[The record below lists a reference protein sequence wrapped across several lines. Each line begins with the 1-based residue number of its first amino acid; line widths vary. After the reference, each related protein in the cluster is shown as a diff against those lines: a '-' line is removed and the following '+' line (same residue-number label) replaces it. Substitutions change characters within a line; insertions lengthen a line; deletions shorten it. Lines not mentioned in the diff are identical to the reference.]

1 MTTTNIT
8 AVSVSMRKAQ
18 EMSSSPLVIQRSIA
32 TCAVSWPKPT
42 RQNTIHDRMQETIS
56 APVVMISEGRGPERA
71 AEKPDEEPG
80 KAGQEHDGRVD
91 HKIPLSLSSC

>member
-32 TCAVSWPKPT
+32 TCAVSCPKPT
-42 RQNTIHDRMQETIS
+42 RQNTIHDRMQEMMS
-56 APVVMISEGRGPERA
+56 AAVVMISEGRGPSARPKSPTKSPA
-71 AEKPDEEPG
+71 RPGRNTMAE
-80 KAGQEHDGRVD
+80 
-91 HKIPLSLSSC
+91 